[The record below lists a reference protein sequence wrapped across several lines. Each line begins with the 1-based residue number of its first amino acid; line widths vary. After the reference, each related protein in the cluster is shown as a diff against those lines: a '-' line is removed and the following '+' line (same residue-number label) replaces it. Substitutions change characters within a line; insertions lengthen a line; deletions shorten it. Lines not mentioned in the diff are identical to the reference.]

1 VTVRL
6 QEQDNEYMIS
16 VIDQGIGVSPEYFDH
31 IFERFYR
38 VRSTTSRQ
46 YSGIGMGLFVARA
59 IVEAHGGRIGFS
71 SNQGIGSTFY
81 FTLPRVPRTSTLQM

>member
-1 VTVRL
+1 MTIKL
-6 QEQDNEYMIS
+6 QELDDEYLIS

-38 VRSTTSRQ
+38 VRNIASRQ
-46 YSGIGMGLFVARA
+46 YSGIGMGLFVAKA

-71 SNQGIGSTFY
+71 SNQSIGSTFY
-81 FTLPRVPRTSTLQM
+81 FTLPRVPRTSKLQL